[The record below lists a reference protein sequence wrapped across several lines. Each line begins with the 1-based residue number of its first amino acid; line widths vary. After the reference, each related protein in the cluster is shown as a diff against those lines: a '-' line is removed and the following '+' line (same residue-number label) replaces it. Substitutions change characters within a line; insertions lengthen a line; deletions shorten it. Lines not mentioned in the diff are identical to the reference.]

1 MPERAPAPD
10 ETARIATLER
20 LLERTESGGLDALS
34 ESEVLELFRLYRF
47 ASSQLAR
54 LRTRT
59 GSSNGGSRVAAAT
72 SAAEERV
79 RALVARAHAI
89 VHRDLE
95 HDPRGVVERAFG
107 FLLDE
112 VPRAIRGE
120 WKVVLASFALVY
132 GLAVVSY
139 LAVRHDLDVAWSLM
153 SPEMVAQEIGQ
164 LEATAQGESFRGNFT
179 FGLGHSPETAGW
191 IMTHNMSV
199 GILFFGSGLIPP
211 MFLILLG
218 VNGLMLGTYT
228 AIAAHWG
235 QALSISSILWCHG
248 VLEIQAI
255 VLAGAAGLVL
265 VRAWIAPGPWSRRY
279 AMQLESRK
287 AWRLLAPVFPM
298 LFVAGMIE
306 GFVSPH
312 APTGARVSV
321 AIVSAVVIATWVAL
335 GGRSAPTSRTTQ
347 LGPE

>member
-1 MPERAPAPD
+1 MPERAPPTD
-10 ETARIATLER
+10 EAARIAALRT
-20 LLERTESGGLDALS
+20 LLERAESGGLDVLPS
-34 ESEVLELFRLYRF
+34 REVLDLFRLYRY

-54 LRTRT
+54 LRTRA
-59 GSSNGGSRVAAAT
+59 GSSNGEAGAASGAG
-72 SAAEERV
+72 AAEERM

-95 HDPRGVVERAFG
+95 RDRRGLVERAFE

-139 LAVRHDLDVAWSLM
+139 LAVRRDLDVAWSLM
-153 SPEMVAQEIGQ
+153 SPQAVAQEIGQ
-164 LEATAQGESFRGNFT
+164 LEATAQGEAFRGNFT
-179 FGLGHSPETAGW
+179 FGLGRSPETAGW

-211 MFLILLG
+211 LFLILLG

-228 AIAAHWG
+228 AVAAHWG

-265 VRAWIAPGPWSRRY
+265 VRAWIAPGPWSRRH
-279 AMQLESRK
+279 AMQIESAK

-312 APTGARVSV
+312 APTGVRVAVASV
-321 AIVSAVVIATWVAL
+321 CAVVIAAWVGL
-335 GGRSAPTSRTTQ
+335 GGRLARASRRT
-347 LGPE
+347 